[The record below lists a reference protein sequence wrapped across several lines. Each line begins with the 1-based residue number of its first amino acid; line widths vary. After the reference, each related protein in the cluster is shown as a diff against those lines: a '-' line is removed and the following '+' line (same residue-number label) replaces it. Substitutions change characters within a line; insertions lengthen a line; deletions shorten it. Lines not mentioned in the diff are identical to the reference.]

1 MKEGLSRNQKVLK
14 RLFDLF
20 FAFIGLVLLIIPL
33 LILIALATIS
43 AGKFGLYSQNRIGLH
58 GKSFVMYKIRSMSKG
73 DDASG
78 ITLKSD
84 PRITPFGRFLRDF
97 KLDELPQLWNVLIG
111 DMSFVGPRPDIPGY
125 ADKLS
130 GKDRIIL
137 SVRPGITGPATI
149 KFKDEETLL
158 AAQID
163 PVAYNDEV
171 IWKEKIEINKAYI
184 KNWSLKSDINY
195 ILRTLF
201 H

>member
-33 LILIALATIS
+33 LILIAMATIS
-43 AGKFGLYSQNRIGLH
+43 TGKFGLYSQNRIGLH
-58 GKSFVMYKIRSMSKG
+58 GESFVMYKIRSMSKG

-84 PRITPFGRFLRDF
+84 PRITTFGRFIRDF

-125 ADKLS
+125 ADRLS

-158 AAQID
+158 AEQID
-163 PVAYNDEV
+163 PITYNDEV
-171 IWKEKIEINKAYI
+171 LWKEKIEINKTYI

>member
-1 MKEGLSRNQKVLK
+1 MEEGLNRNQKVIK

-184 KNWSLKSDINY
+184 KNWSLKCDINY

-201 H
+201 N